1 MNSGDQLT
9 ELRDS
14 VSAATGRNV
23 RRIVNGLRLAAGLDR
38 PGVGCTP
45 RTVAWSS
52 GRARLMHYTAGADA
66 GRPAGLLVARP
77 IKPSYIWG
85 LWHGDSF
92 VERLLSPRHEVR

>member
-1 MNSGDQLT
+1 MNCGDQLA
-9 ELRDS
+9 ELRDG

-38 PGVGCTP
+38 PGVGGTP

-66 GRPAGLLVARP
+66 GRPAVCWCPA
-77 IKPSYIWG
+77 
-85 LWHGDSF
+85 
-92 VERLLSPRHEVR
+92 

>member
-66 GRPAGLLVARP
+66 GRPAVLLV
-77 IKPSYIWG
+77 PSLINPTYLLG
-85 LWHGDSF
+85 LPPGGSL
-92 VERLLSPRHEVR
+92 VEPPLAPGSY